1 MAPMG
6 IDEDFDIAF
15 VQYMVPQGLS
25 FRFGTQQNQHGFQGD
40 GPTIDSSVPIE
51 PLNHL
56 PD

>member
-25 FRFGTQQNQHGFQGD
+25 FRFGTQQTQQRFQGD
-40 GPTIDSSVPIE
+40 GPTIGSSAPIE
-51 PLNHL
+51 PLDHL
-56 PD
+56 QN